1 MANSSLEL
9 CKIDVDVLAVT
20 DDALLLTDGLTETW
34 FPKSQVFDDRVD
46 TLEREEQ
53 APELRVAY
61 WLAKKKGLI

>member
-1 MANSSLEL
+1 VANSSLEL

-34 FPKSQVFDDRVD
+34 FPKSQIFDDRVH
-46 TLEREEQ
+46 TIERDEYV
-53 APELRVAY
+53 PELRVAY